1 MLKQIFIVLIGAAAL
16 CFTSHASYA
25 AEPLAKIEGDLP
37 APLKDLLRDVLG
49 EAEAPPR
56 SLAQAR
62 RRVKKAAESAMSVM
76 RSQGY
81 YGAIIDA
88 RIIEAPNITDDKDAA
103 QRTPPQGVLKITTGP
118 QFTLQNF
125 TIAYDGG
132 SESENAPD
140 IKPDIKQDILNII
153 QIKKGGAALS
163 AKIIA
168 AELQITN
175 HLTANGYPDATA
187 LERKAIVDH
196 DTKTMALTYNIRT
209 GLKTRFG
216 DIEQTGTAYL
226 VKSWPDMVAPF
237 KAGDDFDLRDLNS
250 LSSRVLSTGSF
261 KSATAILSD
270 DAVSNDDGTV
280 TRNVLLNI
288 EQGPKNTIS
297 GEAGISTTDGSGVD
311 LSYQRRNFI
320 GYAQTLTL
328 LASVKTNQISLGA
341 HYNIPFA
348 NRVDRALDINGEIA
362 REDTDAFTG
371 ERVGANALV
380 TQKFSRRFRSSLGL
394 GFEASQFEENG
405 FETTS
410 LLFEGLGRATYDSRN
425 NILNPSK
432 GVFIEADFIPTYN
445 FGEEDGIFTAATLG
459 ASTYWK
465 LSDKFTAAGRGK
477 LGTIIGGNLATIPL
491 NRRFF
496 GGGGGSV
503 RGFGFQSISP
513 MNDQGDLTG
522 GRSLSEVSAELRYK
536 GESPFGFAAFVDA
549 GSVTEREYPDFSDI
563 RTGAGFGLRYHTSFA
578 PLRADIAF
586 PLNKREGDDAFQVY
600 ISIGQAF

>member
-1 MLKQIFIVLIGAAAL
+1 MLKQIFIVLIGATAL
-16 CFTSHASYA
+16 CFTGQASYA

-37 APLKDLLRDVLG
+37 APLKDLLRNVLG

-81 YGAIIDA
+81 YSAIIDA
-88 RIIEAPNITDDKDAA
+88 RIIEVPSVKDDKNTV
-103 QRTPPQGVLKITTGP
+103 QRTPPQGVLNITTGP
-118 QFTLQNF
+118 QFTLQNL
-125 TIAYDGG
+125 TIAYDDVVGL
-132 SESENAPD
+132 ESAPD
-140 IKPDIKQDILNII
+140 IKSDIKQDILDVI
-153 QIKKGGAALS
+153 QIKKDGAALS

-168 AELQITN
+168 AELQIIN
-175 HLTANGYPDATA
+175 HLTANGYPDAIA

-250 LSSRVLSTGSF
+250 LSARVLSTGSF

-270 DAVSNDDGTV
+270 DSVQNDDGTV

-288 EQGPKNTIS
+288 EQGQKNTIS

-348 NRVDRALDINGEIA
+348 KRVDRALDINGEIA

-380 TQKFSRRFRSSLGL
+380 TQKFSRRFRASLGL

-410 LLFEGLGRATYDSRN
+410 LLFEGLGRAAYDSRN

-445 FGEEDGIFTAATLG
+445 FGEEDGVFTVATLG
-459 ASTYWK
+459 ASTYLK

-477 LGTIIGGNLATIPL
+477 LGTIFGGNLATIPL

-513 MNDQGDLTG
+513 INAQGDLTG

-549 GSVTEREYPDFSDI
+549 GSVTQREYPDFSDI
-563 RTGAGFGLRYHTSFA
+563 RTGAGFGLRYHTNFA

-586 PLNKREGDDAFQVY
+586 PINKREGDDAFQVY

>member
-16 CFTSHASYA
+16 CFTGHASYA

-62 RRVKKAAESAMSVM
+62 RRVQKAAESAMSVM

-88 RIIEAPNITDDKDAA
+88 RIIEAPSVEDTA
-103 QRTPPQGVLKITTGP
+103 QRTPPQGVLNIITGP
-118 QFTLQNF
+118 LFTLNPLN
-125 TIAYDGG
+125 IAYEG
-132 SESENAPD
+132 STVPD
-140 IKPDIKQDILNII
+140 ITQDILGII
-153 QIKKGGAALS
+153 TVKNGEAALS

-168 AELQITN
+168 AELQIIN
-175 HLTANGYPDATA
+175 HLTANGYPDAIA

-196 DTKTMALTYNIRT
+196 NTKTMALTYNIRA

-226 VKSWPDMVAPF
+226 VNSWPDMVAPF
-237 KAGDDFDLRDLNS
+237 KAGDEFDIKDLNS

-270 DAVSNDDGTV
+270 DAVQNDDGTV

-288 EQGPKNTIS
+288 EQGQKNTIS

-348 NRVDRALDINGEIA
+348 KRVDRAQDINGEIA

-371 ERVGANALV
+371 ERVGANALI
-380 TQKFSRRFRSSLGL
+380 TQKFSRRFRASLGL

-459 ASTYWK
+459 ASTYWR

-477 LGTIIGGNLATIPL
+477 LGTIFGGDLATIPL

-503 RGFGFQSISP
+503 RGWGFQSISP
-513 MNDQGDLTG
+513 INDQGDLTG

-536 GESPFGFAAFVDA
+536 GESPFGFTAFVDA